1 MDMSKYDYEVEG
13 YVVKYGADK
22 EREFD
27 NENEAVEF
35 AKKQYNRGYLV
46 SIKQISHVVGWWQV

>member
-1 MDMSKYDYEVEG
+1 MTKYDYEVEG

-27 NENEAVEF
+27 NEDEAVRF

-46 SIKQISHVVGWWQV
+46 SIKKISHAVGWWE

>member
-1 MDMSKYDYEVEG
+1 MSGYDYEVER

-27 NENEAVEF
+27 DEDKAVEF
-35 AKKQYNRGYLV
+35 ARKQYNRGYLV
-46 SIKQISHVVGWWQV
+46 SVKQISHAIGWW